1 MSEGQ
6 GQQSI
11 ANTPAVSWPILE
23 MSSHYLLTERYLFPT
38 AVTQPKWF
46 SILTRKDFI
55 SLQLT
60 DGESMPLRVRVG
72 VGV

>member
-1 MSEGQ
+1 
-6 GQQSI
+6 
-11 ANTPAVSWPILE
+11 

-38 AVTQPKWF
+38 AVTQPEGF
-46 SILTRKDFI
+46 SILTREDFI

-60 DGESMPLRVRVG
+60 DRERMPLWVRVG

>member
-46 SILTRKDFI
+46 SILTRKVWG
-55 SLQLT
+55 LT
-60 DGESMPLRVRVG
+60 ESDTTEAT
-72 VGV
+72 